1 MGVSKRQSQA
11 VARIGA
17 TVQTSGPVLERYLHT
32 RSRRAFIMGPLGS
45 GKTFTSAMRGLK
57 ICQEQAPDR
66 NGVRRTTGL
75 VTRTN
80 MTDLESSAL
89 KDWLELMDV
98 QFKGAL
104 GVMHWASPAFYE
116 LRYDLPDGTRVESDV
131 YFIGLDDPD
140 GMNKI
145 RGMPLTWA
153 WLNECKDIPF
163 GLVTMVYGRCGRFPR
178 MEDGGPSWYGMFGDT
193 NMPHAGHWLY
203 EFAENT
209 KPAGWEFFKQ
219 PGGVVKVNG
228 QWVLNPNA
236 ENLPF
241 LPPEYYVDQLAGPAD
256 AWISVY
262 LGANYGF
269 ALHGKPV
276 YPDYVDAT
284 HCREFE
290 VVHNVPL
297 RIGMDFGGTPAAA
310 IAQRMPSGQ
319 WRTHAE
325 VVTDDFG
332 IVRFA
337 TEVSKY
343 LKEHYAGLPIAS
355 ITGDPSGVAMEG
367 GDVNERSVFQI
378 LKAHGIHARPAIT
391 NDPNIRREAV
401 SSYMRKMIDGQ
412 PGFLVHPRCKVYR
425 IGLAGGFKYKTVRG
439 DDAGMVR
446 AKPDKNMYSHICE
459 ANEYNF
465 MGAGEGRTII
475 TSDQPRKP
483 QRVQIADGVDRE
495 LFGA

>member
-1 MGVSKRQSQA
+1 MSTPARQTA

-17 TVQTSGPVLERYLHT
+17 TVEPSGKVLERYLHS
-32 RSRRAFIMGPLGS
+32 RSKRAFIMGPLGS

-57 ICQEQAPDR
+57 ISQEQAPDR
-66 NGVRRTTGL
+66 EGKRRTAGL

-80 MTDLESSAL
+80 MTDLEASAL
-89 KDWLELMDV
+89 KDWLELLDG

-104 GVMHWASPAFYE
+104 GVMHWASPAYYE
-116 LRYDLPDGTRVESDV
+116 LRYALPDETQVEADI

-140 GMNKI
+140 GMTKI

-178 MEDGGPSWYGMFGDT
+178 MEDGGPTWHGMFGDT

-203 EFAENT
+203 EFAENSHP
-209 KPAGWEFFKQ
+209 KGWEFFKQ
-219 PGGVVKVNG
+219 PGGVVKANG
-228 QWVLNPNA
+228 QWVLNQGA
-236 ENLPF
+236 ENLRF
-241 LPPEYYVDQLAGPAD
+241 LPLGYYEDQLAGPSE

-276 YPDYVDAT
+276 YPDYVDST

-290 VVHNVPL
+290 IAESVPL
-297 RIGMDFGGTPAAA
+297 RIGMDFGGTPAAS
-310 IAQRMPSGQ
+310 IGQRMPNGQ
-319 WRTHAE
+319 WRVHSE

-337 TEVSKY
+337 ETTARYV
-343 LKEHYAGLPIAS
+343 KEHYPRAKIAS
-355 ITGDPSGVAMEG
+355 ITGDPSGIAMQG
-367 GDVNERSVFQI
+367 GDIDERSVFLI
-378 LKAHGIHARPAIT
+378 LKAHGLDCRPAPT

-401 SSYMRKMIDGQ
+401 SVYMRKMIDGA
-412 PGFLVHPRCKVYR
+412 PGFLVHPQCKVLR
-425 IGLAGGFKYKTVRG
+425 VGLAGGFKYKTVRG
-439 DDAGMVR
+439 DLEGLVR

-459 ANEYNF
+459 AAEYMF
-465 MGAGEGRTII
+465 MGAGENRSII
-475 TSDQPRKP
+475 TSETAKPRK
-483 QRVQIADGVDRE
+483 VLIAAGVDDE
-495 LFGA
+495 YWGV